1 MTAHRRLI
9 TWITL
14 LLAWVFSA
22 SASAAGLSIYFFDV
36 GQGDAI
42 LIVSP
47 AGKTVLIDAGPPAAG
62 KALERRLKQIL
73 SAPID
78 LLVMTHPHAD
88 HLGGME
94 RVLQGVGA
102 RLFMEP
108 GIDHPS
114 PLYAALL
121 EQLEQKQVPLRIGEA
136 GRNVELGGGATL
148 RLLAPSKPFLSG
160 TRSDANAN
168 CIVARLTY
176 GRTAFYFGC
185 DSERET
191 EKRILKSGEELSANV
206 YKVAHHGSRHSS
218 GERLLKRIKP
228 EIAIVSVGANND
240 YGHPTRATLDRLESK
255 GIKVY
260 RTDLDGEI
268 LVRSNGEDISVST
281 ERGLEGASLV
291 IAETDKPAV
300 DAEPAKRSQS
310 KSRDKRASRRSK
322 GKAGKR
328 AQLERPVATAPAAS
342 SPATATAPAADPA
355 PVATT
360 KPTAVPVA
368 RTASGYVGSVNSTV
382 FHVPGCTNAEKI
394 LPKNLVRFSTRDE
407 AIAAGRRPARD
418 CNP

>member
-1 MTAHRRLI
+1 MA
-9 TWITL
+9 L
-14 LLAWVFSA
+14 LLAWALSA
-22 SASAAGLSIYFFDV
+22 SASAASLSVYFFDV

-47 AGKTVLIDAGPPAAG
+47 AGKTVLIDAGPPGAG
-62 KALERRLKQIL
+62 EALESRLKQIL

-78 LLVMTHPHAD
+78 LLLMTHPHAD
-88 HLGGME
+88 HLGGMG

-114 PLYAALL
+114 PLYSALL
-121 EQLEQKQVPLRIGEA
+121 EQLEQKQVPLKVGEA

-148 RLLAPSKPFLSG
+148 RLLAPGKPLLTG

-185 DSERET
+185 DSEKET
-191 EKRILKSGEELSANV
+191 EQRILKSGEELSANV

-218 GERLLKRIKP
+218 GERLLNKLKP

-255 GIKVY
+255 RIKVC

-268 LVRSNGEDISVST
+268 LVRSNGEDLSVST
-281 ERGLEGASLV
+281 ERGLGGASLV
-291 IAETDKPAV
+291 IAETEKPAV
-300 DAEPAKRSQS
+300 DAEPEKKPPS
-310 KSRDKRASRRSK
+310 KPHDKRASRRSK
-322 GKAGKR
+322 GKTAQR
-328 AQLERPVATAPAAS
+328 AQLERPAAPAPAVGPPAASPATAPAT
-342 SPATATAPAADPA
+342 PA
-355 PVATT
+355 V
-360 KPTAVPVA
+360 
-368 RTASGYVGSVNSTV
+368 SGYVGSVNSTV
-382 FHVPGCTNAEKI
+382 FHIPGCRNAEKI
-394 LPKNLVRFSTRDE
+394 FPKNLVRFHTRDE